1 MRYSGSD
8 TKAGWEDKWPS
19 LSGSLPTE
27 MCFAGK
33 LVEGAKRKGWGYR
46 RLRRCMW
53 LEAFLG
59 GEGAWVGV
67 GDEGSWIGSQKR
79 ERMMFMRNQ
88 IKADSARI
96 WESKSRQARMC
107 CVCRHLG
114 LKAQAA
120 VGPAAV

>member
-1 MRYSGSD
+1 MAQSQ
-8 TKAGWEDKWPS
+8 WQ
-19 LSGSLPTE
+19 LPTE

-53 LEAFLG
+53 LEAFL
-59 GEGAWVGV
+59 EGKELGWAL
-67 GDEGSWIGSQKR
+67 GDEGSWIGSQKK
-79 ERMMFMRNQ
+79 ERMMSMRNQ

-96 WESKSRQARMC
+96 WESKSRQARVC